1 MVRVMKSPNMISTT
15 GRSPVIAA
23 PTATPVKPAS
33 EIGVSTTRAAPNSST
48 SPDKTLNGVP
58 ASATSSPK
66 IHTLA
71 SRRISSASA
80 SRTACANVSSRSGIH
95 ILIDLFHAGIRRGDG
110 ELYRRFHL
118 RAHFRR
124 NFFQR
129 GSVGITLSQQPVRV
143 QRDRI
148 ALALPPL
155 LFLFRAVILAID
167 VAHMMTAVTIG
178 IALQKRRPPTGTRTL
193 HQPRRDFKYRAR
205 VLSLATL
212 AFNAERG
219 GAAENGSRRGFRVMR
234 VLVVEIVFAD
244 VNHRQLPQL
253 RQVHHFVKRSLAQ
266 RTFAEKTYGHT
277 IGSQM
282 LRRECRAGGDSHA
295 AAYDRIR
302 AQVAGCRIGNV
313 HRSAFTA
320 AITGFLTQQ
329 LGEHSIGRRALGQ
342 AMSVAAVCAGDV
354 IIDAQRFADAHRHG
368 FFAAVKVRQT
378 GHESPRVKFVHLLF
392 KQANA
397 YQFAVD
403 AKPLVPFRLSGRLVA
418 RSRLGGRSRHFFFA
432 PAVTGVDT
440 PDIVA

>member
-95 ILIDLFHAGIRRGDG
+95 ILIDLFHAGIRRG
-110 ELYRRFHL
+110 
-118 RAHFRR
+118 
-124 NFFQR
+124 
-129 GSVGITLSQQPVRV
+129 SVGITLSQQPVRV

-193 HQPRRDFKYRAR
+193 HQPRRDFKYRAH
-205 VLSLATL
+205 VLPIDTR

-219 GAAENGSRRGFRVMR
+219 GAAENGS
-234 VLVVEIVFAD
+234 
-244 VNHRQLPQL
+244 
-253 RQVHHFVKRSLAQ
+253 
-266 RTFAEKTYGHT
+266 
-277 IGSQM
+277 
-282 LRRECRAGGDSHA
+282 
-295 AAYDRIR
+295 
-302 AQVAGCRIGNV
+302 
-313 HRSAFTA
+313 
-320 AITGFLTQQ
+320 
-329 LGEHSIGRRALGQ
+329 
-342 AMSVAAVCAGDV
+342 
-354 IIDAQRFADAHRHG
+354 
-368 FFAAVKVRQT
+368 
-378 GHESPRVKFVHLLF
+378 
-392 KQANA
+392 
-397 YQFAVD
+397 
-403 AKPLVPFRLSGRLVA
+403 
-418 RSRLGGRSRHFFFA
+418 
-432 PAVTGVDT
+432 
-440 PDIVA
+440 